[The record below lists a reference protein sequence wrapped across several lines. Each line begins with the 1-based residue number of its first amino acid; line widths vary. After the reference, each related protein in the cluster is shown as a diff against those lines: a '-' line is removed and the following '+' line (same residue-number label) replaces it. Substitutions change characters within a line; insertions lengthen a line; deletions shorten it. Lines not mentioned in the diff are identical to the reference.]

1 MMFRHFEFKANDG
14 TMVIDGRNLVMA
26 VKWPTGE
33 SFGNKADLTDETEVM
48 YIGNRGGGGMNSK
61 YFQKSIIFEEIMK
74 DLKIN
79 KNQFH

>member
-48 YIGNRGGGGMNSK
+48 YIGNGGRG
-61 YFQKSIIFEEIMK
+61 EA
-74 DLKIN
+74 
-79 KNQFH
+79 